1 MAIKEGWSVQKLEE
15 DNGKTV
21 AVVGGGPAGIAASS
35 YLARRGFKVTIY
47 EKHDELRRSFNVW
60 NT

>member
-47 EKHDELRRSFNVW
+47 EKHDKLRRPFNVW